1 MQQGAAADRKLIK
14 KLEKQNKFDPILE
27 RPVDVSKI
35 KSFDLI
41 SNWVENKLQELLG
54 KEDEILS
61 AFIMNTLQREGQ
73 EGTAKLDMVDGK
85 LLQVQLT
92 GFLRKDAPVFTALL
106 WKYMLDI
113 TTPRPAILIQQ
124 RPAPPQMMPMAPVTH
139 SQPHLIIKKEQDR
152 SSWNRDQYRDR
163 NRDREYNR
171 ERDRDREYN
180 RERDRDR
187 EYNRER
193 GRGGGDYYRRRSRS
207 RSRSRSRDR
216 GGNRGA
222 YRGRHDANDRQARR
236 ESRDN
241 VYRGEDRKPS
251 KGKEESD

>member
-139 SQPHLIIKKEQDR
+139 FQPAIHSQPHLIIKKEQDR
-152 SSWNRDQYRDR
+152 SSWNRNQYRDR

-180 RERDRDR
+180 RERDRR
-187 EYNRER
+187 
-193 GRGGGDYYRRRSRS
+193 GGDYYRRRSRS

-216 GGNRGA
+216 GGNRGT

-236 ESRDN
+236 EYRDD
-241 VYRGEDRKPS
+241 VYRREDRKPS
-251 KGKEESD
+251 KGKKESD